1 MSTWAVKSAKS
12 IDSSCRKGKGFNS
25 VLALLPSPRKL
36 GKSNQKGEE
45 SPYDRVRG
53 LSSPRAWEVAL
64 VPFPENFAP
73 LPTQAQTGLACQ
85 AGWEFPPSLKVLESR
100 PVRFRVVAIAEVGD
114 TVTADHLTQMATL
127 PDEHM
132 LFFCTSRGAVCA
144 GCAQVTLSW

>member
-1 MSTWAVKSAKS
+1 MMSTWAVKSAKS

-73 LPTQAQTGLACQ
+73 LPPKLKRAWHAKQ
-85 AGWEFPPSLKVLESR
+85 AGNFHLASKSWSQDLCGFVWLPLQRLGTRSL
-100 PVRFRVVAIAEVGD
+100 
-114 TVTADHLTQMATL
+114 LTT
-127 PDEHM
+127 
-132 LFFCTSRGAVCA
+132 
-144 GCAQVTLSW
+144 